1 MRAQLFLLTVLTVL
15 AGCWDYSHIDAVSN
29 LGPETPGIP
38 TGPRHRPG
46 QPCTTCH
53 DGRGPSDFEISVGGT
68 VYTRRYSDETP
79 TRPLAGAKITVTDTE
94 GDSRVLVSNDA
105 GNFYVARAEWDP
117 AFPLR
122 VVLEAEGVRREMT
135 TMISREGGCGACH
148 RGAGDRNL
156 MPAVFLRDR

>member
-1 MRAQLFLLTVLTVL
+1 MKRSLLIL
-15 AGCWDYSHIDAVSN
+15 AAAALAACWDYSHIDAVAN
-29 LGPETPGIP
+29 LGPEVPGVP
-38 TGPRHRPG
+38 TGPLHRPG

-53 DGRGPSDFEISVGGT
+53 GDQGPSDLVMSIGGT

-94 GDSRVLVSNDA
+94 GASRELVSNEA
-105 GNFYVARAEWDP
+105 GNFWIARSEWDP

-122 VVLEAEGVRREMT
+122 VVLEADGVRREMS
-135 TMISREGGCGACH
+135 TMISQNGSCGACH
-148 RGAGDRNL
+148 RGMGDRTM